1 MDFKL
6 AFSNWEPRDPAF
18 DGLLHATTRQRTT
31 SRHPLESLRR
41 AMRINMVLALVI
53 TVGYLALLPFIP
65 HDAVMVFLVAMM
77 LYNGW
82 ATVNTYRLYQRMPAS
97 VSAMNDVL
105 HEMRA
110 QVDAT
115 THWMRLHVRM
125 GLLMY
130 PLAITGGFL
139 FGALVG
145 TGATVAELMSKPPLW
160 WILGITLVVL
170 VPICHF
176 VVKWMTRLVFGV
188 HVEAMRKL
196 IAELEG

>member
-1 MDFKL
+1 MDLKL
-6 AFSNWEPRDPAF
+6 AFSNWDPRDPGF
-18 DGLLHATTRQRTT
+18 DGLLQAATRQSTS

-41 AMRINMVLALVI
+41 AIRINMVFALVI
-53 TVGYLALLPFIP
+53 TVAYLVLIPFIP
-65 HDAVMVFLVAMM
+65 HAAGMVFLALMM
-77 LYNGW
+77 LYNVW

-110 QVDAT
+110 QVAAT
-115 THWMRLHVRM
+115 AQWMRLHVRI

-130 PLAITGGFL
+130 PLAVTGGFL
-139 FGALVG
+139 LGALMG

-170 VPICHF
+170 VPICHLI
-176 VVKWMTRLVFGV
+176 VKWMSHLAFGV
-188 HVEAMRKL
+188 HVEAMRRL